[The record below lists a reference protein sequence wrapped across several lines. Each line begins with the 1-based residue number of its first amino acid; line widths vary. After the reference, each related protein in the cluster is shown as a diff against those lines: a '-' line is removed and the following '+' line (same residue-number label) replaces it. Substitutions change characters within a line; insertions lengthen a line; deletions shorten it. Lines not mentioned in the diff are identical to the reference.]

1 MLITSTPMFVMFAR
15 AMSFFN
21 AALKTQEKFGL
32 QLRSVPGSC
41 KLMGEFVLCEVQNG
55 KGRSDAVV
63 WQKDAI
69 YIFEFKMDGSA
80 KEDLEQINSQNYPIA
95 YKNDGRK
102 IVKVGVN
109 YSSTEKQLTEWV
121 IE

>member
-1 MLITSTPMFVMFAR
+1 M
-15 AMSFFN
+15 
-21 AALKTQEKFGL
+21 
-32 QLRSVPGSC
+32 
-41 KLMGEFVLCEVQNG
+41 QNG

-80 KEDLEQINSQNYPIA
+80 KEALEQINSKDYPIA
-95 YKNDGRK
+95 YQNDGRR

-109 YSSTEKQLTEWV
+109 YSSAEKQLTEWV

>member
-1 MLITSTPMFVMFAR
+1 MLITSTPTFVMFAR
-15 AMSFFN
+15 AVSFFN

-32 QLRSVPGSC
+32 QSRSVPVSC

-80 KEDLEQINSQNYPIA
+80 KEALEQINSQNYPIA

>member
-1 MLITSTPMFVMFAR
+1 MTPSERKPM
-15 AMSFFN
+15 
-21 AALKTQEKFGL
+21 
-32 QLRSVPGSC
+32 
-41 KLMGEFVLCEVQNG
+41 VLVIAGPN
-55 KGRSDAVV
+55 
-63 WQKDAI
+63 
-69 YIFEFKMDGSA
+69 GSA
-80 KEDLEQINSQNYPIA
+80 KEALEQINSKDYPIA